1 MELSFL
7 GKKYSARHQSINAIE
22 GEVAGKYMGS
32 PWRAKR
38 YEVPKQSCEIAELQF
53 MGRPYNR
60 CV

>member
-1 MELSFL
+1 MELRFL
-7 GKKYSARHQSINAIE
+7 GKKYTANSTPIEATE

-38 YEVPKQSCEIAELQF
+38 YETPKQACEISDLQF
-53 MGRPYNR
+53 LGRPYKR